1 MKNGKEIIDNTNQ
14 PVLATLCASFVE
26 YSEDAIREVATSKGR
41 NLKSLTAA
49 ANRGMRKKDI
59 SMAVKKAMDKAV
71 YAANGADI
79 KNSQNKL
86 RETGLQNQ
94 LKTYLQAA

>member
-1 MKNGKEIIDNTNQ
+1 MKNKQLIIDNTNQ
-14 PVLATLCASFVE
+14 PVLGTLCASFLE

-49 ANRGMRKKDI
+49 ANRGMKMTDI
-59 SMAVKKAMDKAV
+59 SLAFRKALDKAV
-71 YAANGADI
+71 YAALGADT

-86 RETGLQNQ
+86 SETALQNH
-94 LKTYLQAA
+94 LRTYVQAA